1 MNVFSAEL
9 GTIFIVRIGNISAD
23 EFVSARARILAVHA
37 DALVDVEFIEAAR
50 CKGCDGSCTW
60 FAVTKP
66 KTLRLRVAHPLSVGQ
81 LVKVMLPSGV
91 ILVAAALVHGL
102 PWAFLLLGA
111 LIGAYIGG
119 SDLSCFVGAAS
130 GFAAALLLM
139 PAWQSR
145 LEIAISK
152 RFRVVLE
159 S

>member
-1 MNVFSAEL
+1 MSS
-9 GTIFIVRIGNISAD
+9 TQ
-23 EFVSARARILAVHA
+23 FVSARARVLAVHS
-37 DALVDVEFIEAAR
+37 DALVDVEFVEAAR

-60 FAVTKP
+60 FTATKP
-66 KTLRLRVAHPLSVGQ
+66 KTLRFRVANPLSLGQ
-81 LVKVMLPSGV
+81 LVQVMLPSRV
-91 ILVAAALVHGL
+91 VLFAAALVHGL

-111 LIGAYIGG
+111 LIGAYVGG

-145 LEIAISK
+145 LEVAISK